1 MSPSKIRTVLLAYA
15 FALAVARTPLVP
27 PKAVSPPGSLTSASE
42 DESLN
47 YEFAKGKVHPFEGG
61 PPMQDR
67 PKAHHG
73 HAFIGLNLSRNHSP
87 DEKLANPDSMS
98 RQTQFDFNKIQDRD
112 YQYFIATNDDGWLV
126 GGGENGD
133 STKLTNLDSAHVE
146 MTNVGSFNEEWGG
159 VSRDRIREAMSQI
172 MIPHI
177 AITPSL
183 VKRGGDEFEL
193 RFDLEKKEGVEVE
206 KWANWQLRF
215 VMNQLFELLDNPC
228 RFCPGPHHMSYV
240 RKAGFR
246 SPEHM
251 KQYCEK
257 IDGVVRKWR
266 ERGPIM
272 LEPEKDPTKLGYP
285 SEPLGS
291 ELESPGGVYLFKN
304 RNEPIEYFAPNFH
317 PPYDTPEKRKII
329 SDILNKEW
337 IE

>member
-1 MSPSKIRTVLLAYA
+1 
-15 FALAVARTPLVP
+15 
-27 PKAVSPPGSLTSASE
+27 
-42 DESLN
+42 
-47 YEFAKGKVHPFEGG
+47 VHPFEGG
-61 PPMQDR
+61 PPMNIR
-67 PKAHHG
+67 EKARQG
-73 HAFIGLNLSRNHSP
+73 HAFIGLSLSRNHSP
-87 DEKLANPDSMS
+87 GEKLANPDSVS
-98 RQTQFDFNKIQDRD
+98 RQTQFDFNEIQDRD
-112 YQYFIATNDDGWLV
+112 YEYFIATNDDGWIV

-133 STKLTNLDSAHVE
+133 STKLTNVDSAHVE

-159 VSRDRIREAMSQI
+159 VSRERIREAMSQI

-177 AITPSL
+177 AITPSF
-183 VKRGGDEFEL
+183 VMRNRDVPPEFEL
-193 RFDLEKKEGVEVE
+193 KFDLEPKEGVEVE
-206 KWANWQLRF
+206 QWANWQLRF

-272 LEPEKDPTKLGYP
+272 LEPEKDPTKPGYP

-329 SDILNKEW
+329 SDILDKEW